1 MKKAT
6 STRSPFT
13 LIELLVVIAIIAI
26 LAAILMPA
34 LQQARERAFAIQCTS
49 NLKNIGTLARMYTDA
64 NRSLWP
70 SSPIENFSQTYPWNV
85 ALARANIAAGPTTR
99 ANMNKTPNP
108 AFRCPSFEHHPEV
121 WLAETYGCD
130 RANYGPSGGNP
141 FWPFYDIDNPSLSY
155 NSSDP
160 NLATVRDI
168 APSARAWVMDA
179 GTKNNGRIVA
189 TCAIWGNASKG
200 SALNANYGIVAAMHS
215 NKVNILS
222 VSGHVTA
229 VAPQG
234 ELYSDW
240 WRPQDCQNGKGVM
253 YSSKITGY
261 VPSTFD
267 AILATAL

>member
-1 MKKAT
+1 MKK
-6 STRSPFT
+6 SFT

-34 LQQARERAFAIQCTS
+34 LQQARERALAIQCTS
-49 NLKNIGTLARMYTDA
+49 NLKNVGTLARMYTDA

-70 SSPIENFSQTYPWNV
+70 ASPIENFSQTYPWNV

-99 ANMNKTPNP
+99 ADMNKTPNP

-130 RANYGPSGGNP
+130 RANYSPTNSGNP
-141 FWPFYDIDNPSLSY
+141 FWPFYDIDNESLSY
-155 NSSDP
+155 NSSVP
-160 NLATVRDI
+160 TSATVSNI
-168 APSARAWVMDA
+168 APSSRAWVMDA
-179 GTKNNGRIVA
+179 GTKNNGKIVA

-240 WRPQDCQNGKGVM
+240 WRPQDCQNGKGIM